1 MPLDLTPDLCKALKD
16 PEVISALAQHLKPV
30 LLQAFIESAADGW
43 LGWKPAAAYVYGRD
57 DRLNAF
63 RALVHRHPDLARIAQ
78 GAGKL
83 KRWRRTDLDQWL
95 RESPFPQG
103 DKA

>member
-57 DRLNAF
+57 DRHLGRSCISHGLAHHF
-63 RALVHRHPDLARIAQ
+63 DSHVLLVHLVILLS
-78 GAGKL
+78 G
-83 KRWRRTDLDQWL
+83 
-95 RESPFPQG
+95 
-103 DKA
+103 